1 MRRDVLPNPA
11 NSGHSRC
18 QRVMEDCF
26 PTSGEHRR
34 SIVTTLAFILAATL
48 APQQYQPGIRHDSV
62 LAEPVIL
69 EVRIGTVASAVV
81 VARRIGD
88 IALLPVAPVLELAQ
102 LRKTDSSN
110 ECLPAD
116 SLAVILHAPIF
127 VDWDDLT
134 ATIVDDGGLPASRR
148 AARERR
154 RALLNAAKQDP
165 DAPHAISRSTP
176 LLPSTL
182 IVDYDATTPS
192 MSAMARPAIHLGIG
206 TNFLR
211 GALDVDLLSLV
222 DRRPAIVAWH
232 WDRELVGTL
241 LRYARVGRVPL
252 GDGSAIGD
260 GLFLSS
266 QPIIHDDAPPVILAG
281 ATGPGWDV
289 EAYRDGVLVY
299 SGRTDTT
306 GTYAISMPTSRGSN
320 RLTVSAYGTAG
331 EERSVTR
338 YVSVPDNAL
347 PTRTGAYNV
356 AVGHCE
362 ITTCDYAA
370 ESTLRYA
377 PSPRVTTGA
386 GLRISTGSHRTM
398 IEPSL
403 LLTTHLRDDLNA
415 SFRYA
420 TASTNADL
428 RYAPSPM
435 FDAFVTYASR
445 RLASM
450 SALFPVRYSNATAS
464 AIWRISGAGYAASAT
479 LSVAGY
485 GLTNTQRLRLFMSLP
500 LGSLYLRPFID
511 VARQFNGAS
520 TSTGR
525 GLFAESPIP
534 ILFPI
539 GSRLRSGFAT
549 GGSGDNYIRISAPFA
564 RSGRLDVGV
573 EWPPSPASPR
583 LTVSLD
589 MLTRAARYETRSTA
603 GSNGS
608 TVHSL
613 SGSLVLM
620 SSAHLAALSPTQLR
634 GRASIAGVLFLDDND
649 NGIRDAA
656 EPTLPGI
663 SISTGDVQIETDSV
677 GAYRLDDVIPY
688 TAVTLSVDSLS
699 LPTHGMTAQAV
710 RVTPL
715 PNGVTRVDLPITSR
729 CSRLLSGS
737 CGGIGGLPQDT
748 QRRDPPPIHGDHLE
762 TGIRNPNPV
771 THARE
776 PPETREYIS
785 AQRGPVSFGDLKLVI
800 GPCIDE

>member
-1 MRRDVLPNPA
+1 MQCDVLPNAA

-18 QRVMEDCF
+18 PRVMEDCF

-102 LRKTDSSN
+102 SRRIDSSN
-110 ECLPAD
+110 EYLPAD
-116 SLAVILHAPIF
+116 SLAVVLHAPILI
-127 VDWDDLT
+127 DWGELT
-134 ATIVDDGGLPASRR
+134 ATIVDDGVLPASRR

-154 RALLNAAKQDP
+154 RALLDAAKRDR
-165 DAPHAISRSTP
+165 DAPHAITRLTP
-176 LLPSTL
+176 VLPSTL
-182 IVDYDATTPS
+182 IIDYDAATSS
-192 MSAMARPAIHLGIG
+192 MSAIAQPTIRLGLG

-211 GALDVDLLSLV
+211 GALDVDMLTPV
-222 DRRPAIVAWH
+222 NHHPAILAWH
-232 WDRELVGTL
+232 WDRELAGTL

-260 GLFLSS
+260 GLFLSN
-266 QPIIHDDAPPVILAG
+266 QPVIHDDAPPVTLAG

-299 SGRTDTT
+299 SGRTDST
-306 GTYAISMPTSRGSN
+306 GRYAISLPTSRGSN
-320 RLTVSAYGTAG
+320 RLTISAYGTAG

-338 YVSVPDNAL
+338 YVSVADNAL
-347 PTRTGAYNV
+347 PARTAAYNV
-356 AVGHCE
+356 AIGRCA

-377 PSPRVTTGA
+377 PFLRVTTGA
-386 GLRISTGSHRTM
+386 GLRVSTGAHRTM

-403 LLTTHLRDDLNA
+403 LVTTHLRDDLNV
-415 SFRYA
+415 SFRFA
-420 TASTNADL
+420 SASTNADL

-435 FDAFVTYASR
+435 FDAFVTYANR

-464 AIWRISGAGYAASAT
+464 AIWRITGAGYAASAT

-485 GLTNTQRLRLFMSLP
+485 GLTDTQRLRLFMSLP
-500 LGSLYLRPFID
+500 LGFLYLRPFID

-520 TSTGR
+520 TANGR
-525 GLFAESPIP
+525 GLFAESPVP
-534 ILFPI
+534 FPFPI
-539 GSRLRSGFAT
+539 GSRLRAGFAT
-549 GGSGDNYIRISAPFA
+549 GGAGDNYITISAPFA

-589 MLTRAARYETRSTA
+589 MLTRAARYEARSTA

-634 GRASIAGVLFLDDND
+634 GRASIDGVLFLDEND
-649 NGIRDAA
+649 NGVRDAT

-663 SISTGDVQIETDSV
+663 SISAGDVQIETDSV
-677 GAYRLDDVIPY
+677 GAYRIDDVIPY
-688 TAVTLSVDSLS
+688 TAVTLSVDSLA
-699 LPTHGMTAQAV
+699 LPTPGMTAPAV

-715 PNGVTRVDLPITSR
+715 PNGVTRVDLPIRSGR
-729 CSRLLSGS
+729 SRLLSDS

-785 AQRGPVSFGDLKLVI
+785 AQRGPVSLGDLKLVI